1 MDRTFLEQVNINTK
15 GERRME
21 QGNRHVDIIRSIGI
35 WMSETRE
42 LRKKIVVQSTGK
54 YNWDDILADFCSKE
68 EILDKIF
75 SNSFYFRKTQG
86 YYASFLVQ
94 GLRVKDEEGF
104 KYFLFYIFLREIVSV
119 GMIKGSLILEKMV
132 NKVGEYIH
140 DTWGVDCE
148 GRIFI
153 DSGIPGSTI
162 LTELIDDLPR
172 GADDLEDIVRKLC
185 KICLIYW
192 KAFFYDYGLAVYNI
206 SETQRKFRPN
216 RYSFY
221 IHDWPGYI
229 FYNGEPSIYLECH
242 ATVPKYQSIRELI
255 IAEKYKGIDNDD
267 HVPIY
272 LDGDVSNISE
282 SNIVLFNNEYQLNRW
297 RVGRADY
304 SIDANN
310 IYYVDKELTR
320 DEFKNM
326 LRKFSLDYLSGTYNM
341 STYTIKKKMEEYGFP
356 AKSVIN
362 NMCDYEFDKL

>member
-192 KAFFYDYGLAVYNI
+192 KAFFYDYGLAVYNA
-206 SETQRKFRPN
+206 QRGQVPMGAHFVITAGTGSNGRSLCYDTVNLGDLMVLYAEGVGLTNDKKVRM
-216 RYSFY
+216 S
-221 IHDWPGYI
+221 IHHRR
-229 FYNGEPSIYLECH
+229 S
-242 ATVPKYQSIRELI
+242 
-255 IAEKYKGIDNDD
+255 
-267 HVPIY
+267 
-272 LDGDVSNISE
+272 
-282 SNIVLFNNEYQLNRW
+282 
-297 RVGRADY
+297 DY
-304 SIDANN
+304 CI
-310 IYYVDKELTR
+310 LPR
-320 DEFKNM
+320 
-326 LRKFSLDYLSGTYNM
+326 R
-341 STYTIKKKMEEYGFP
+341 
-356 AKSVIN
+356 
-362 NMCDYEFDKL
+362 